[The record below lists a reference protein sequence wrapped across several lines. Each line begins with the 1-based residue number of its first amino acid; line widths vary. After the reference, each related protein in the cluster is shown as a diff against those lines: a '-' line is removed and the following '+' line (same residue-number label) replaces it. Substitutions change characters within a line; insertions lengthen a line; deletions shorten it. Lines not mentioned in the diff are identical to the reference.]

1 MWFTVLAGAAG
12 CYALKYLGAA
22 IPESFLENPLV
33 KRIVMLLPIS
43 LLCALVVVQTFGSS
57 KGLTIDARV
66 PAVGVA
72 SLVLWRKGS
81 FILVVLSAAI
91 TAGLL
96 RHFGIAQ

>member
-1 MWFTVLAGAAG
+1 MWFTVLAGALG
-12 CYALKYLGAA
+12 CYALKYVGAA

-33 KRIVMLLPIS
+33 KRIVMLLPVS
-43 LLCALVVVQTFGSS
+43 LLCALVAVQTFAADGS
-57 KGLTIDARV
+57 LTIDARV

-81 FILVVLSAAI
+81 FILVVLSAAG

-96 RHFGIAQ
+96 RHFGLAS